1 MIQNP
6 DNLGSYKDYT
16 DLGLKLKENGVIFT
30 IIADILSL
38 CLFKPPGE
46 MGADIA
52 TGSAQRMGIPF
63 AYGGPHPAYFAC
75 VDAYKR
81 KMPGRIMGVS
91 IDRHGN

>member
-1 MIQNP
+1 
-6 DNLGSYKDYT
+6 
-16 DLGLKLKENGVIFT
+16 
-30 IIADILSL
+30 
-38 CLFKPPGE
+38 

-52 TGSAQRMGIPF
+52 CGSAQRMGIPM

-75 VDAYKR
+75 IDQYKR